1 MKLLRWDGSG
11 IAGEAKQGE
20 GVGEALMAIGN
31 LVQVC
36 LGWPA
41 VGGGEAN

>member
-1 MKLLRWDGSG
+1 MEVGSL
-11 IAGEAKQGE
+11 ERQNKRR

>member
-1 MKLLRWDGSG
+1 MLEESEGGKTRGG
-11 IAGEAKQGE
+11 

-31 LVQVC
+31 LDQVC